1 MNTVYIYALGDPDTC
16 EIRYIGKSIR
26 PVERL
31 QNHMNEVSNCHRSNW
46 LQSLKRAGKRPL
58 MTIIEQITGDM
69 PWQPSERYWIAR
81 GRALGWPLTNN
92 TDGGDGVCGLPQ
104 EARDRMAA
112 TWRGRKHKPETLLKL
127 SAASSARRHS
137 KETRMRMSEV
147 HSGREIKWAGKIAE
161 RLRRFSPDEVASIK
175 RRIESGE
182 GTQALA
188 SEFGVHRTTISKIK
202 MGTYYAKS

>member
-92 TDGGDGVCGLPQ
+92 TDGGDGVPGLPQ
-104 EARDRMAA
+104 ATRERMASV
-112 TWRGRKHKPETLLKL
+112 WRGRKHKPETLQKL
-127 SAASSARRHS
+127 SAASSARRHGP
-137 KETRMRMSEV
+137 ETRRRMSEA
-147 HSGREIKWAGKIAE
+147 HQGREIKWIGKIAE
-161 RLRRFSPDEVASIK
+161 KLRRFSPDEVASIK
-175 RRIESGE
+175 QRIENGE